1 MSVQLMYIL
10 TIPQSALWYLRGQLG
25 YMQAHG
31 YQTSFVS
38 SVGAQG
44 ELEEVGRTE
53 GVTVHLLE
61 VSREIDPWRD
71 LVSMWQLNGLMRR
84 VRPDIVNFGNP
95 KTGLVGGVVSL
106 LRGVPV
112 RIYTLHGLRLE
123 TATGLKRRVLT
134 LTERLTMACAQRV
147 VAVSPS
153 LRDRALE
160 LKLVA
165 PDKIVTLR
173 QGSVNG
179 IRPMTADGADVEQL
193 RLRLG
198 LSRGVV
204 VFGFV
209 GRFTRDKGILEL
221 VTAYRQLQETT
232 PGTALL
238 LVGDFEEGDPV
249 DADTRRQIQNTP
261 NIIWAG
267 YTADVTPFYG
277 LMDVLVL
284 PTYREGFPTVALEG
298 ASMGLPLIT
307 TDATGARDAVQHG
320 VTGLQVAVGDAV
332 ALHRAMERLAGNEEL
347 RREYGQAARIR
358 VSRDFLQKDL
368 WHAWDELY
376 RGLLTKHKHLAKV
389 SGGRVA
395 ARLSLS
401 LAVLLGLIWCI
412 GWRFVAARKRI
423 HPRDRH
429 KDHRKI

>member
-1 MSVQLMYIL
+1 MSVKLMYIL
-10 TIPQSALWYLRGQLG
+10 TIPQSALWYLKGQLG

-38 SVGAQG
+38 SVGAHG

-53 GVTVHLLE
+53 GVAVHPLE
-61 VSREIDPWRD
+61 VSREIDPLRD
-71 LVSMWQLNGLMRR
+71 LISMWQLNGLMRR
-84 VRPDIVNFGNP
+84 VRLDIVNFGNP

-134 LTERLTMACAQRV
+134 LTERLTMASAHRV

-153 LRDRALE
+153 LRDRTLE

-165 PDKIVTLR
+165 PDKIITLR

-179 IRPMTADGADVEQL
+179 IRPMAAERAEVEQL

-198 LSRGVV
+198 LPRGV

-209 GRFTRDKGILEL
+209 GRFTRDKGICEL
-221 VTAYRQLQETT
+221 VTAFRQLQESRPDTS
-232 PGTALL
+232 LL

-307 TDATGARDAVQHG
+307 TNATGARDAVQDG
-320 VTGLQVAVGDAV
+320 VTGLQVTVGDAA
-332 ALHRAMERLAGNEEL
+332 ALHRAMERLACDETL
-347 RREYGQAARIR
+347 RQEYGQAARAR
-358 VSRDFLQKDL
+358 VSRDFLQEDL
-368 WHAWDELY
+368 WQAWDELY
-376 RGLLTKHKHLAKV
+376 RGLLTRHEHSAKASQGRLAV
-389 SGGRVA
+389 Q
-395 ARLSLS
+395 LSLS
-401 LAVLLGLIWCI
+401 LAALPVLLWFTG
-412 GWRFVAARKRI
+412 RRMRV
-423 HPRDRH
+423 DRQ
-429 KDHRKI
+429 KNHR